1 MIKFNQ
7 NNLKELKQDLID
19 QDMIIFEDED
29 ENKQTFRNTTTT
41 SNQDML

>member
-7 NNLKELKQDLID
+7 NNLEELKLDLID

-29 ENKQTFRNTTTT
+29 ENKQNFRNTTTT

>member
-7 NNLKELKQDLID
+7 NNLEELKQDLID
-19 QDMIIFEDED
+19 QDIIIFEDED

>member
-7 NNLKELKQDLID
+7 NNQQELKQDLID

>member
-7 NNLKELKQDLID
+7 NNLEELKQDLID
-19 QDMIIFEDED
+19 QDMIIFEDEE

>member
-7 NNLKELKQDLID
+7 NNQEELKQDLID

>member
-7 NNLKELKQDLID
+7 NNLEELKQDLID

-29 ENKQTFRNTTTT
+29 ENKQTFRNTTTK

>member
-7 NNLKELKQDLID
+7 NNQEELKQDLID
-19 QDMIIFEDED
+19 QDMIIFEDKN
-29 ENKQTFRNTTTT
+29 ENKQTFRNTTTK